1 MPTAGESSVVNLTF
15 LEELL
20 LLCLDDE
27 TGLLRPAFAPWL
39 DTAGAGALLMDL
51 ALKNRIDTD
60 PKRLVVVDRT
70 ATGEP
75 LLDEAL
81 AIVAELPSGQPID
94 I

>member
-1 MPTAGESSVVNLTF
+1 MHHAGESPAVNLTF

-51 ALKNRIDTD
+51 ALKDRVDTD
-60 PKRLVVVDRT
+60 PKRLDVVDKT
-70 ATGEP
+70 PTGEP
-75 LLDEAL
+75 LLDA
-81 AIVAELPSGQPID
+81 
-94 I
+94 